1 MNLLKGS
8 SGDAGTENRLVDMMG
23 EGEGGMTWE
32 SNVETCTSPYVK
44 QTVGICCMMQETQ
57 TVLFDKLESWD
68 GVGDGKKFQ
77 EGGDIYIHMAN

>member
-1 MNLLKGS
+1 M
-8 SGDAGTENRLVDMMG
+8 
-23 EGEGGMTWE
+23 
-32 SNVETCTSPYVK
+32 ETCTSPYVK

-57 TVLFDKLESWD
+57 TVLCDKLESWD